1 MNMQYMYIRRI
12 LNNTNLTFSS
22 KSSWSTKINSLHVM
36 ATNLFLI
43 TSPIYIRNA
52 QIGRIS
58 KQISCYLSNVKKCT
72 SQHNWMIVSYQK
84 LILLKLFY
92 LIIYAISSW
101 EIFTKKR
108 QNWNGYKTVRWS
120 FLCLQKRAFISF
132 LIWNYVDR
140 DAFYHF

>member
-1 MNMQYMYIRRI
+1 MQYMYIRRI

-36 ATNLFLI
+36 ATNFLFLI

-52 QIGRIS
+52 QIG
-58 KQISCYLSNVKKCT
+58 KNFETNFWLFVKCEKCT
-72 SQHNWMIVSYQK
+72 SKQNWMILSYQK
-84 LILLKLFY
+84 LIPLKLFY
-92 LIIYAISSW
+92 LIVYAISSW
-101 EIFTKKR
+101 EIFTKKATKLKR
-108 QNWNGYKTVRWS
+108 LQKS
-120 FLCLQKRAFISF
+120 EMKFLYLQKRAFISF